1 MHVRDKHR
9 ACMADLRGSGFTL
22 LEVAV
27 AMAVLGLVLVT
38 MMQVISGGLTLQ
50 YKAGKLGRAVVTA
63 RALMDELVTEV
74 ELRDGVEESD
84 DGSGLRWRRTVRRAT
99 PEEGSAVADSELGFE
114 QEYALRFLEV
124 VVAWNES
131 GREKT
136 YSVQSLR
143 VAPEVE

>member
-1 MHVRDKHR
+1 
-9 ACMADLRGSGFTL
+9 
-22 LEVAV
+22 
-27 AMAVLGLVLVT
+27 

-63 RALMDELVTEV
+63 RALMDELVTEA

-99 PEEGSAVADSELGFE
+99 PEEGSAVEDSELGFE

-124 VVAWNES
+124 VVAWNEN
-131 GREKT
+131 GKEKT
-136 YSVQSLR
+136 YTVQSLR

>member
-1 MHVRDKHR
+1 MYVRDKHR
-9 ACMADLRGSGFTL
+9 AGMADFRGSGFTL

-38 MMQVISGGLTLQ
+38 MMQVISGGLTLE

-63 RALMDELVTEV
+63 RALMDELITEA

-84 DGSGLRWRRTVRRAT
+84 DGSGLHWRRTVRRAT

-114 QEYALRFLEV
+114 QEHALRFIEV

-131 GREKT
+131 GNEKT
-136 YSVQSLR
+136 YAVQSLR
-143 VAPEVE
+143 VAAEVE

>member
-1 MHVRDKHR
+1 MCVRDKHR
-9 ACMADLRGSGFTL
+9 ACMADFRGSGFTL

-63 RALMDELVTEV
+63 RALMDELVTEA

-84 DGSGLRWRRTVRRAT
+84 DASGLRWRRTVRRAT

-114 QEYALRFLEV
+114 QEHALRFLEV
-124 VVAWNES
+124 VIAWNES
-131 GREKT
+131 GKEKT
-136 YSVQSLR
+136 YAVQSLR

>member
-1 MHVRDKHR
+1 MYVRDKHR
-9 ACMADLRGSGFTL
+9 ACMSDFRGSGFTL

-63 RALMDELVTEV
+63 RALMDELVTEA

-84 DGSGLRWRRTVRRAT
+84 DGSGLLWRRTVRRAT

-114 QEYALRFLEV
+114 QEHALRFLEV
-124 VVAWNES
+124 VIAWNES
-131 GREKT
+131 GKEKT
-136 YSVQSLR
+136 YTVQSLR

>member
-1 MHVRDKHR
+1 MYVRDKHR
-9 ACMADLRGSGFTL
+9 VRMANSRRSGFTL

-63 RALMDELVTEV
+63 RALMDELVTEA

-99 PEEGSAVADSELGFE
+99 PEEGSAVEDSELGFE

-124 VVAWNES
+124 VVAWNEN
-131 GREKT
+131 GKEKT
-136 YSVQSLR
+136 YTVQSLR